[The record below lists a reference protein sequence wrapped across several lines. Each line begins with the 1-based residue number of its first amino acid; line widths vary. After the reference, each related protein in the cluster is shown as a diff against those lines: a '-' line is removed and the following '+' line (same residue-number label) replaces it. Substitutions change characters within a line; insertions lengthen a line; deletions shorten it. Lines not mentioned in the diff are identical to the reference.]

1 MTVFFQD
8 IDWEGHRSR
17 IHTPNVV
24 DKIEAKYSKFL
35 DTEYGVDGA
44 VSRCGN
50 TTEQMQALDVA
61 MQWNYSLYL
70 THYLDHLNQME
81 TMRNAGEISSM
92 SNFEIMK
99 FSKETQTYSEQ
110 AHEIGNIAPTDVR
123 ENN

>member
-1 MTVFFQD
+1 MTVNFQN

-24 DKIEAKYSKFL
+24 DKIEAKYNKFL

-99 FSKETQTYSEQ
+99 FSKET
-110 AHEIGNIAPTDVR
+110 
-123 ENN
+123 